1 MENLGYDRTGE
12 EENAEQTPVCSRLK
26 IMRLI
31 ICVRDV
37 LKTYSLFM
45 LLLCRANG
53 DIYRYE
59 WCPQKKRTAAYA
71 AYSMKAYTFFV

>member
-26 IMRLI
+26 IML
-31 ICVRDV
+31 
-37 LKTYSLFM
+37 LKTHSLFM

-71 AYSMKAYTFFV
+71 AYSMKIYTYFV

>member
-31 ICVRDV
+31 ICV
-37 LKTYSLFM
+37 
-45 LLLCRANG
+45 CRANG

-71 AYSMKAYTFFV
+71 AYSMKIYTYFV